1 LHAPDV
7 SAKASLADLHALG
20 LHDRRRHGPLQERQE
35 SFRPRRREWC
45 SAIVLLYVT
54 LVSSG
59 CQAWAAGR
67 TGRRIFTAVPV
78 ELLSDCRDPSSL
90 ARGLC
95 AHLKSPASLPNSLH
109 NPVLPFPTGPR
120 GSDGHAG
127 GFVEWGKA
135 GKPPLTYLA
144 DGWARQGESVA
155 PPITVFERCRPAPS
169 GLASVSRRA
178 AEGGQV
184 SEAGCCSCNDPCP
197 ARTVIAA
204 REALSV
210 LTKTTVRWRGV
221 DATEDFLTS
230 RSGCE

>member
-1 LHAPDV
+1 
-7 SAKASLADLHALG
+7 
-20 LHDRRRHGPLQERQE
+20 
-35 SFRPRRREWC
+35 
-45 SAIVLLYVT
+45 VLLYVT

-109 NPVLPFPTGPR
+109 SPVLPFPTGPR

-144 DGWARQGESVA
+144 DGWARQRESVA
-155 PPITVFERCRPAPS
+155 PPITVFE
-169 GLASVSRRA
+169 LALHYVEVPGSQ
-178 AEGGQV
+178 G
-184 SEAGCCSCNDPCP
+184 PTP
-197 ARTVIAA
+197 ARG
-204 REALSV
+204 R
-210 LTKTTVRWRGV
+210 LTPLTVRVVV
-221 DATEDFLTS
+221 DETSPGFL
-230 RSGCE
+230 RSLYHRLG